1 MKRGK
6 FAIDLRIIFISLIIP
21 SLFLFMLPICLAT
34 ANSSVEMTVS
44 ADILKTVASATINS
58 TIFFGSL
65 MKGFASEDIRV
76 DVVNTG
82 TTNITITPR
91 LESSD
96 IIFDN
101 LFLKRRSA
109 DTPSRI
115 GSFNMVIP
123 KPTTMGGTTKD
134 YFYMNLDLTSFS
146 GSIDSDM
153 INHQKKVIVW
163 IMPQE

>member
-1 MKRGK
+1 MKRGN
-6 FAIDLRIIFISLIIP
+6 FALSFRITFISLMM
-21 SLFLFMLPICLAT
+21 LFVVLFILPLCFAT
-34 ANSSVEMTVS
+34 PNSSVEMTVG

-58 TIFFGSL
+58 SIYFGSL
-65 MKGFASEDIRV
+65 MKGFASDDVRV

-91 LESSD
+91 LESAD
-96 IIFDN
+96 TIFDN

-109 DTPSRI
+109 DTPTKI
-115 GSFNMVIP
+115 GSFSMTIP
-123 KPTTMGGTTKD
+123 KPTTMGGTSKD

-146 GSIDSDM
+146 GSIDADM
-153 INHQKKVIVW
+153 MNHQKKVIVW

>member
-1 MKRGK
+1 MKKG
-6 FAIDLRIIFISLIIP
+6 AIRLVILFFSLIWGL
-21 SLFLFMLPICLAT
+21 SFCLAT
-34 ANSSVEMTVS
+34 ASSSAEMTVS

-58 TIFFGSL
+58 TIYFGSL
-65 MKGFASEDIRV
+65 MKGFASDDVRV

-96 IIFDN
+96 TIFDN
-101 LFLKRRSA
+101 LFLKRRST
-109 DTPSRI
+109 DTPTRI
-115 GSFNMVIP
+115 GSFSMTIP
-123 KPTTMGGTTKD
+123 KPTTMGGTSKD
-134 YFYMNLDLTSFS
+134 YFYMNLDLTSFT